1 MSAGSF
7 FNAIIITS
15 SSSSRVLSCLLVW
28 IIISALKIAKW
39 KCRKTFIMFCSSEG
53 QEERRA
59 VFCGIG
65 HLQGWGDV
73 TFDNIDGFYWWLW
86 YYENLPRWAMSGFGA
101 TAGSSIRW
109 QEKTKPGVTA
119 IIAIINIMTIAIII
133 IKIIAQIILMIIATL
148 QAVLSSNKHRRSKGW
163 VAGREQC
170 DHQSLTT
177 EVPFHHPA
185 LYLAVCMIIP
195 V

>member
-1 MSAGSF
+1 MDF
-7 FNAIIITS
+7 
-15 SSSSRVLSCLLVW
+15 SC
-28 IIISALKIAKW
+28 
-39 KCRKTFIMFCSSEG
+39 EG
-53 QEERRA
+53 QEERRV

-73 TFDNIDGFYWWLW
+73 TIDNIDGFYWWLW
-86 YYENLPRWAMSGFGA
+86 
-101 TAGSSIRW
+101 
-109 QEKTKPGVTA
+109 KPSQVGDVWLWGNCWLKHQVTRKDQTWCHCHHCH
-119 IIAIINIMTIAIII
+119 NHHNDHCYNHHKNHIII
-133 IKIIAQIILMIIATL
+133 MIIATL

-185 LYLAVCMIIP
+185 LYLAVCVIIP
-195 V
+195 VTRVSDVMGGRL